1 MRLKIFNSIFIAQIS
16 KVGSLLLESEIQT
29 LYYIVFDTIF

>member
-16 KVGSLLLESEIQT
+16 KIGSLLLESKIQT
-29 LYYIVFDTIF
+29 L